1 MAVENIGYLIGFL
14 LSGEDQS
21 ATSGLVGQGTSGQ
34 FLCQKVSTAAD
45 FTVLHCSTGNEKM
58 IGILQNKPKS
68 GEAANIMRAGTSK
81 AVIGGTITR
90 GDLLKND
97 SSGRLV
103 TATTGNVAV
112 AQALESGVLN
122 DIRSVEVFPS
132 FVLAP

>member
-1 MAVENIGYLIGFL
+1 MAVENIGYLLGFL
-14 LSGEDQS
+14 ISGEDQS
-21 ATSGLVGQGTSGQ
+21 ATGGLAGPGGSGQ

-45 FTVLHCSTGNEKM
+45 FTCLHTSAGNEKI

-81 AVIGGTITR
+81 AQIGGPITR

-97 SSGRLV
+97 SSGRLLL
-103 TATTGNVAV
+103 AASGNVAV